1 MLGFIRQSF
10 NILRITKTD
19 QVFRKLAPK
28 ESKRSII
35 PAGVQYSGGITV
47 SSIQSRFF
55 FFFLSNNCNQVVQP
69 SKSISCLA
77 ITKAYM
83 VYPRSKKKIR
93 HIMVCLAQINDQ
105 N

>member
-47 SSIQSRFF
+47 SYYTIKFF
-55 FFFLSNNCNQVVQP
+55 FFFP
-69 SKSISCLA
+69 FK
-77 ITKAYM
+77 
-83 VYPRSKKKIR
+83 
-93 HIMVCLAQINDQ
+93 
-105 N
+105 